1 MSTSSQP
8 DADALPAGAGKA
20 TSSYGRFGQADVVAA
35 LVLAAIVAG
44 PVLGRFFT
52 APAFQTWCT
61 MFVAIVLQA
70 VPFLVLGVV
79 LAALV
84 SEFLTEPL
92 LKRVLPRH
100 PLAAVPA
107 AGLAGMAL
115 PGCECASVPIA
126 ASLLRNG
133 AVPAAAFTFLL
144 AGPAINPVVLVATS
158 MAFPGRPEFVLARFA
173 ASLLA
178 SLVVGWLWALRG
190 HTVPLRMSERHGG
203 HHHAG
208 EAGGTDGGGWP
219 RVRTF
224 VAEARHEFVH
234 TGGFLIVGAGI
245 AASVNTFLPRDVLTT
260 LGSHQILSV
269 LVMAG
274 FAFVVAMCSE
284 ADAFVAASLTAFSD
298 VARLAFLVVGPA
310 VDVKLVTLHAGHFG
324 RRFAVVFAPVVF
336 LVAVGSAALVGGL
349 LL

>member
-1 MSTSSQP
+1 M
-8 DADALPAGAGKA
+8 
-20 TSSYGRFGQADVVAA
+20 VAA
-35 LVLAAIVAG
+35 LVLVAILTG
-44 PVLGRFFT
+44 PFLGDLFT
-52 APAFQTWCT
+52 APALQTWCT

-70 VPFLVLGVV
+70 IPFLVLGVV
-79 LAALV
+79 LAAVV
-84 SEFLTEPL
+84 SEFVTEPVL
-92 LKRVLPRH
+92 RRVLPRH

-158 MAFPGRPEFVLARFA
+158 MAFPGRPEFVAARFV

-178 SLVVGWLWALRG
+178 SLVIGWLWALRG
-190 HTVPLRMSERHGG
+190 SAVPLRVRERRDG
-203 HHHAG
+203 HHHHDAHSADAKRWG
-208 EAGGTDGGGWP
+208 RLLG
-219 RVRTF
+219 F

-234 TGGFLIVGAGI
+234 TGGFLVIGAGI
-245 AASVNTFLPRDVLTT
+245 AASVNTFLPRDDLTA
-260 LGSHQILSV
+260 LGSHQLLSIA
-269 LVMAG
+269 VMAG

-298 VARLAFLVVGPA
+298 VARLTFLVVGPA
-310 VDVKLVTLHAGHFG
+310 IDVKLVTLHAGHFG
-324 RRFAVVFAPVVF
+324 RRFAMVFGPLVF
-336 LVAVGSAALVGGL
+336 LVATASAVLVGQVL
-349 LL
+349 L